1 MEIGYI
7 SEYPGFFIKNNKIH
21 YEETLNPK
29 VQNPTKLT
37 SKIYTLDHISYQ
49 INICEGTKFYINNF
63 LQESVVNC
71 SAIVLKALSLSTIWS
86 PVFHYLLFT
95 RFSSSMKKMLEN
107 QNYIKNYKKEIL
119 QTFEHQ
125 LRRKTSSQTSFKK
138 LLSKTEKSVFKK
150 RLLNVLLFSG
160 ISENKSETLVN
171 NFFLTESLDEIL
183 SFYQEYCFAAS
194 ILNSN
199 KL

>member
-1 MEIGYI
+1 MEIWYI

-29 VQNPTKLT
+29 VQNSTKLT

-49 INICEGTKFYINNF
+49 TIICEGIKFYIKDF
-63 LQESVVNC
+63 LQGSGVNI
-71 SAIVLKALSLSTIWS
+71 SAIGLNALSLSLIWS

-119 QTFEHQ
+119 KTFEDQ
-125 LRRKTSSQTSFKK
+125 LKRITFSQTSFKQ

-160 ISENKSETLVN
+160 ISENESETLIN

-183 SFYQEYCFAAS
+183 SF
-194 ILNSN
+194 
-199 KL
+199 

>member
-1 MEIGYI
+1 MEIWYI

-29 VQNPTKLT
+29 VQNSTKLT

-49 INICEGTKFYINNF
+49 TIICEGIKFYIKDF
-63 LQESVVNC
+63 LQGSGVNI
-71 SAIVLKALSLSTIWS
+71 SAIGLNALSLSLIWS

-119 QTFEHQ
+119 KTFEDQ
-125 LRRKTSSQTSFKK
+125 LKRITFSQTSFKQ

-160 ISENKSETLVN
+160 ISENESETLIN

-183 SFYQEYCFAAS
+183 SFYQELLSQF
-194 ILNSN
+194 
-199 KL
+199 